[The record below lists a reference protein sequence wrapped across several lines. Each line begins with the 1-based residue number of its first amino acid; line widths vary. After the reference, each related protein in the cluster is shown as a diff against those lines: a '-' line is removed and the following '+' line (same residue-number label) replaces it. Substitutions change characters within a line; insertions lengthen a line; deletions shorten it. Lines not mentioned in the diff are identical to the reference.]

1 MAESYPLITKDW
13 SFLLPNWAPY
23 GRIGVKLNRLLQ
35 TCPEVANV
43 LWSKSLL
50 KIAHNKNWPHCSTC
64 DCCKPEES
72 ELPELLLD
80 EEISSSCGLLTCSVT
95 VQSTERWCPF
105 MAQCRTHLGPVCQLS
120 QSPEIGPHQLP
131 VMKYPE

>member
-1 MAESYPLITKDW
+1 MEGSYPLITKDW

-35 TCPEVANV
+35 TTPEVANV

-64 DCCKPEES
+64 DCCKPEKS

-80 EEISSSCGLLTCSVT
+80 EEDIIKLRVVNLQCDGSVNRAL
-95 VQSTERWCPF
+95 VS
-105 MAQCRTHLGPVCQLS
+105 LYGPVPNPPWPSL
-120 QSPEIGPHQLP
+120 PAGPRKLVRISYQ
-131 VMKYPE
+131 